1 MRHEQRTTLSARTPT
16 RALTNARARAAA
28 LLILLSLLAS
38 FVPDAHAQ
46 RRRGPTRRAR
56 AARAARVDVDALAAR
71 ATRLADEYVAEY
83 VKEFPES
90 AELSGLPVERHDGLT
105 DNSMTAVR
113 RWLAHEDRWA
123 RELAR
128 MNLADLEGRP
138 EWVTLGFLKEAV
150 ESSRAAR
157 VCQYWYWPVNHLS
170 GWQAGFAQLADA
182 QPVGTDERRRDALA
196 RWSKVARSL
205 DNEVENLREGLRLG
219 YSTPRPNVR
228 LVITQ
233 LEEILALPVNE
244 WPFYSPARRDSS
256 DEFKRQ
262 WTELLTSSM
271 KPAVERYRNYLRD
284 EYAPR
289 ARTDIAIRANPN
301 GARCYRAAFRAY
313 TTIDRTGE
321 ETFRLGRARVERNR
335 REALEIGRARLGTRD
350 LKSLVERI
358 STDPSNKFKSRE
370 EMLEFARAAVVRSGR
385 SVAGFF
391 RQTPRSQMVVEPYP
405 DFLER
410 TASDSYWPAAQDG
423 SRPAMYR
430 IALAR
435 FAETTRSNSEITAFH
450 EGYPG
455 HHLQISLAAERP
467 SAHMITRL
475 VGNSGF
481 VEGWA
486 RYAEALAEEMGL
498 YTSDYARANRRLWPS
513 RGMVVD
519 PGIHLFGWTREQA
532 AKFMAES
539 GRFGPEEAA
548 RSVDRIAV
556 WPAQLTAYDT
566 GALEFF
572 ALREEAETKL
582 GPRFDLREFHEVVLG
597 SGSITLP
604 MLRQKVRS
612 WISSKNK

>member
-1 MRHEQRTTLSARTPT
+1 MRHETGT
-16 RALTNARARAAA
+16 
-28 LLILLSLLAS
+28 
-38 FVPDAHAQ
+38 
-46 RRRGPTRRAR
+46 TRRAR
-56 AARAARVDVDALAAR
+56 PLASAAALFILFTLLFAATPDASAQRRGQSRRRAAARASRVDADALAAR
-71 ATRLADEYVAEY
+71 AVRLADEYVAEF
-83 VKEFPES
+83 VREFPEA
-90 AELSGLPVERHDGLT
+90 AELSGLTVERHDGLT

-113 RWLAHEDRWA
+113 RWLANEDRWA
-123 RELAR
+123 RELQT
-128 MNLADLEGRP
+128 MSLADLEGRA

-170 GWQAGFAQLADA
+170 GWQAGFSQLADA
-182 QPVGTDERRRDALA
+182 QPVGTDDKRRDALA
-196 RWSKVARSL
+196 RWSKVARSI
-205 DNEVENLREGLRLG
+205 DNEIENLREGIRLG
-219 YSTPRPNVR
+219 YSTPRANVL
-228 LVITQ
+228 LVREQ
-233 LEEILALPVNE
+233 LDEILAQPVTE
-244 WPFYSPARRDSS
+244 WPFYSPARRDTSE
-256 DEFKRQ
+256 EFKRQ
-262 WTELLTSSM
+262 WTELLTNSL

-301 GARCYRAAFRAY
+301 GAECYRAAFRAY

-321 ETFRLGRARVERNR
+321 ETFRLGQARVERNR
-335 REALEIGRARLGTRD
+335 REALEIGRTRLGTRD

-358 STDPSNKFKSRE
+358 RSDPSNKFRTRE

-385 SVAGFF
+385 AVSGWF
-391 RQTPRSQMVVEPYP
+391 RRTPRSQMVVEPYP
-405 DFLER
+405 DFLGK

-430 IALAR
+430 IALPR
-435 FAETTRSNSEITAFH
+435 FSETTRSNSEITAFH

-455 HHLQISLAAERP
+455 HHLQISLAAERV
-467 SAHMITRL
+467 SAHPITRL

-519 PGIHLFGWTREQA
+519 PGIHLFGWTREEA

-572 ALREEAETKL
+572 ALREEAESAL
-582 GPRFDLREFHEVVLG
+582 GRRFDLREFHDVVLE

-612 WISSKNK
+612 WIRSKR

>member
-1 MRHEQRTTLSARTPT
+1 MKRNPTTALAT
-16 RALTNARARAAA
+16 RARGFATPLF
-28 LLILLSLLAS
+28 IILSLLLAAT
-38 FVPDAHAQ
+38 PQQAQ
-46 RRRGPTRRAR
+46 RHRRGVQRRAR
-56 AARAARVDVDALAAR
+56 AVARADSRGIRASDALAVRAR
-71 ATRLADEYVAEY
+71 RLADEYVAEY

-123 RELAR
+123 RELAS

-138 EWVTLGFLKEAV
+138 EWVTLGFLKEAI
-150 ESSRAAR
+150 ESAR
-157 VCQYWYWPVNHLS
+157 GTRICQYWHWPVNQLS

-182 QPVGTDERRRDALA
+182 QPVGTDENRRDALA
-196 RWSKVARSL
+196 RWSKVARYL
-205 DNEVENLREGLRLG
+205 DTEVENLREGLRLG
-219 YSTPRPNVR
+219 YSTPRPNVS
-228 LVITQ
+228 LVVTQ
-233 LEEILALPVNE
+233 LDEVLAKPITD
-244 WPFYSPARRDSS
+244 WPFYSPARRDTSE
-256 DEFKRQ
+256 EFKRQ
-262 WTELLTSSM
+262 WTELMNTSL

-289 ARTDIAIRANPN
+289 ARTNIAITANPN
-301 GARCYRAAFRAY
+301 GARCYQASFRGY
-313 TTIDRTGE
+313 TTIERTGA

-335 REALEIGRARLGTRD
+335 REALEIGRTRLGTRG
-350 LKSLVERI
+350 LKSLTERI
-358 STDPSNKFKSRE
+358 SSDPSNKFKSRD
-370 EMLEFARAAVVRSGR
+370 EMLEFARAAVERSSR
-385 SVAGFF
+385 KLSDWF
-391 RQTPRSQMVVEPYP
+391 RRTPKASMIVEPYP

-423 SRPAMYR
+423 ARPAMYR

-435 FAETTRSNSEITAFH
+435 FGETTRSNSEITAFH

-455 HHLQISLAAERP
+455 HHLQISLAQEQP
-467 SAHMITRL
+467 SAHPITRL

-481 VEGWA
+481 IEGWA

-498 YTSDYARANRRLWPS
+498 YTSDYARANRRLWPA

-519 PGIHLFGWTREQA
+519 PGIHLFGWTRQQA
-532 AKFMAES
+532 IDFMAES
-539 GRFGPEEAA
+539 GRFGPVEAA

-572 ALREEAETKL
+572 ALREEAERAL
-582 GPRFDLREFHEVVLG
+582 GSRFDLREFHEVVLE

-604 MLRQKVRS
+604 MLRQKVHSWLRS
-612 WISSKNK
+612 KR

>member
-1 MRHEQRTTLSARTPT
+1 MRHELRTTRRG
-16 RALTNARARAAA
+16 RALA
-28 LLILLSLLAS
+28 LLALASLLLLTATPPAS
-38 FVPDAHAQ
+38 AQ
-46 RRRGPTRRAR
+46 RRGAQRRGQR
-56 AARAARVDVDALAAR
+56 AARAARVDVDALASR
-71 ATRLADEYVAEY
+71 ATRLADEYVAEF
-83 VKEFPES
+83 VKEYPEA
-90 AELSGLPVERHDGLT
+90 AELSGLTVERHDGLT

-123 RELAR
+123 RELAT
-128 MNLADLEGRP
+128 MNLADLGGRP

-150 ESSRAAR
+150 EASRAAR

-170 GWQAGFAQLADA
+170 GWQAGFSQLADA
-182 QPVGTDERRRDALA
+182 QPVGTDENRRDALA
-196 RWSKVARSL
+196 RWMKVGRSI
-205 DNEVENLREGLRLG
+205 DTEVVNLREGLRLG

-228 LVITQ
+228 LVIAQ
-233 LEEILALPVNE
+233 LDEILGQPVTE
-244 WPFYSPARRDSS
+244 WPFYSPARRDTSE
-256 DEFKRQ
+256 DFKRR
-262 WTELLTSSM
+262 WTELLTNSL
-271 KPAVERYRNYLRD
+271 KPAIERYRNYLRD

-289 ARTDIAIRANPN
+289 ARTDIAIKANPN
-301 GARCYRAAFRAY
+301 GRACYRAAFRAY
-313 TTIDRTGE
+313 TTIDRPGE
-321 ETFRLGRARVERNR
+321 ETFRLGQARVERYR
-335 REALEIGRARLGTRD
+335 REALEIGRTRLGTRD

-358 STDPSNKFKSRE
+358 RSDPSNKFKTRE
-370 EMLEFARAAVVRSGR
+370 EMLEFARAAVARSGR
-385 SVAGFF
+385 DIGRWFG
-391 RQTPRSQMVVEPYP
+391 RTPKAEMVVEPYP
-405 DFLER
+405 DFLGR

-423 SRPAMYR
+423 SRAAMYR
-430 IALAR
+430 IALPR

-467 SAHMITRL
+467 SAHLITRL

-498 YTSDYARANRRLWPS
+498 YTSDYAKANRRLWPS

-519 PGIHLFGWTREQA
+519 PGIHLFGWTRERA
-532 AKFMAES
+532 AAFMAES
-539 GRFGPEEAA
+539 GRFGPEESA

-572 ALREEAETKL
+572 ALREEAERAL
-582 GPRFDLREFHEVVLG
+582 GTRFDLREFHDVVLE

-612 WISSKNK
+612 WIRSKR